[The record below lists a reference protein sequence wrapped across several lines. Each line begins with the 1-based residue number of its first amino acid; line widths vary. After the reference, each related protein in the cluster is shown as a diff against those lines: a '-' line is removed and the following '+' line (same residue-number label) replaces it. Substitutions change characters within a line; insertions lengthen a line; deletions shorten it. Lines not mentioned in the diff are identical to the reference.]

1 MKLSIV
7 IPIFGVE
14 KYIEKCLMSC
24 VKQDLLL
31 GEDYE
36 IICVNDGTKDRSAII
51 AREIANSHKGI
62 TVIDQENGGLS
73 SARNTG
79 LAHAQGEYVWFV
91 DSDDWIEPNSLSCIF
106 PKLKDSVD
114 ILHINYQ
121 FVYDN
126 KPPMKGVDCA
136 ISGIIDIIDGR
147 TQILSKHYESPAP
160 YSIYRREFLVQNKL
174 KFCVGILHEDAEF
187 KPRAILL
194 AKKICFCD
202 AVCYNYYQRDGS
214 IMHSYKLRNVQDML
228 VVLNSLMS
236 FVSTYDYQVRAAIY
250 FKMSILLNNII
261 AGYNILNQDEK
272 TETIKLL
279 KKNKHI
285 FYLMLHT
292 GSCRYFFEGLALLT
306 NVRLTLWLYNIV
318 FNYRR

>member
-1 MKLSIV
+1 MKLSII

-62 TVIDQENGGLS
+62 TVIDQKNEGLS

-114 ILHINYQ
+114 ILHINYN

-126 KPPMKGVDCA
+126 KPPMKGVDCS
-136 ISGIIDIIDGR
+136 INGVIDGR
-147 TQILSKHYESPAP
+147 TQILSKHYESPA
-160 YSIYRREFLVQNKL
+160 Q
-174 KFCVGILHEDAEF
+174 FCVYRKKFLSENNLLFYNGILHEDSEF
-187 KPRAILL
+187 KPKAILL
-194 AKKICFCD
+194 AKNIASCSETL
-202 AVCYNYYQRDGS
+202 YNYYQREGS

-250 FKMSILLNNII
+250 FKMSILLNNIM
-261 AGYNILNQDEK
+261 AGYKTLDQEEK
-272 TETIKLL
+272 TKTIKLL

-306 NVRLTLWLYNIV
+306 NVRLALWLYNIV